1 LPSTLVPTALA
12 TLHRQAGLPYPA
24 SRRAAV
30 EIERQIERG
39 GLPDCDCGR
48 GFGWEVRGSRLH
60 LARRARAEPDPLL
73 FTYTLV
79 LPGELEIKEL
89 SLRFRLVPAPE
100 VPRDLEITPRRAALA
115 LPDELGGRVTV
126 RTRRPGDRIRPLGWD
141 TSCRVK

>member
-1 LPSTLVPTALA
+1 MRRLLASADPDLAGRLAAIATRARGARPAVDRALVRALDARREFDGASASFSAMRRLPSTLVSTALA

-73 FTYTLV
+73 FT
-79 LPGELEIKEL
+79 
-89 SLRFRLVPAPE
+89 
-100 VPRDLEITPRRAALA
+100 
-115 LPDELGGRVTV
+115 
-126 RTRRPGDRIRPLGWD
+126 
-141 TSCRVK
+141 